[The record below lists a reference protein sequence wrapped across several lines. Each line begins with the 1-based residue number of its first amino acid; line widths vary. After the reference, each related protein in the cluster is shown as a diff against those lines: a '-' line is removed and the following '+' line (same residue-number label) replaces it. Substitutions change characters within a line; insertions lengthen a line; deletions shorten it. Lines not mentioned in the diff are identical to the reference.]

1 MTDTTHIRHDQP
13 IEPTTV
19 ELSGER
25 TDRATPPPPT
35 EPPPAPP
42 SASPEPVPPPRR
54 RTPPTP
60 PPAGPPAGPPAR
72 PPAGPPAPRDGG
84 GVMAP
89 PAPAP
94 VHHHHYYAAPPAQQ
108 DRPPRFSVSRLS
120 PVRNGAA
127 LVAGLTLLPVSGKAF
142 HVFGDEPGV
151 MMAALA
157 VAGLLELRSNPHD
170 RVRSWL
176 VRVLTCNLLASSV
189 VTPAGLYLYGYLA
202 TGVWS

>member
-1 MTDTTHIRHDQP
+1 MTDTTHIRHEQP

-25 TDRATPPPPT
+25 TDRATPPPP
-35 EPPPAPP
+35 PPPTAPP
-42 SASPEPVPPPRR
+42 APPPRR

-72 PPAGPPAPRDGG
+72 PPANPPAPRNGG

-94 VHHHHYYAAPPAQQ
+94 APVHHHHYYPAPPAQQ
-108 DRPPRFSVSRLS
+108 DRPPRFSISRLS
-120 PVRNGAA
+120 PVRNGSA
-127 LVAGLTLLPVSGKAF
+127 LVLGLVFVPDTGKLLHAL
-142 HVFGDEPGV
+142 GDESGV

-157 VAGLLELRSNPHD
+157 ATGILELIAHRYGW
-170 RVRSWL
+170 RIRAWL
-176 VRVLTCNLLASSV
+176 VRALTFNLLASSV
-189 VTPAGLYLYGYLA
+189 VTASGLYMYGSIL

>member
-1 MTDTTHIRHDQP
+1 MTETTHIRHDQP
-13 IEPTTV
+13 IEPTNV

-35 EPPPAPP
+35 GPPPAPP

-54 RTPPTP
+54 RTPPAP
-60 PPAGPPAGPPAR
+60 VPLE
-72 PPAGPPAPRDGG
+72 PAPS
-84 GVMAP
+84 
-89 PAPAP
+89 P
-94 VHHHHYYAAPPAQQ
+94 VHHHHYYAAQPAQQ

-120 PVRNGAA
+120 PVRNGTA
-127 LVAGLTLLPVSGKAF
+127 LVAGLFLLPVSGKVF

-157 VAGLLELRSNPHD
+157 VAGLLELRSNPHS

-176 VRVLTCNLLASSV
+176 VRVLTCNLLVSSV
-189 VTPAGLYLYGYLA
+189 VTPAGLYLYGYLL

>member
-1 MTDTTHIRHDQP
+1 MTDTTHIRHTQP

-25 TDRATPPPPT
+25 TDRATPPPP
-35 EPPPAPP
+35 PPPSQPPTPP

-54 RTPPTP
+54 GTPPPPP
-60 PPAGPPAGPPAR
+60 PPAGPPAAPPWSW
-72 PPAGPPAPRDGG
+72 GGG
-84 GVMAP
+84 GVMAPQAP

-94 VHHHHYYAAPPAQQ
+94 VEHHYHYYPAQQ

-120 PVRNGAA
+120 PVRNGTA
-127 LVAGLTLLPVSGKAF
+127 LVAGLLLLPVTGKAL
-142 HVFGDEPGV
+142 HICGDEPGV
-151 MMAALA
+151 LMAALA
-157 VAGLLELRSNPHD
+157 IAGILELRTHS

-176 VRVLTCNLLASSV
+176 VRVLTCNLLVSTV
-189 VTPAGLYLYGYLA
+189 VTPAGLYLYGYLL

>member
-1 MTDTTHIRHDQP
+1 MTDTTHIRHAQP

-25 TDRATPPPPT
+25 TDRVTPPPP
-35 EPPPAPP
+35 PPPSQPP
-42 SASPEPVPPPRR
+42 TPPPASPEPVPPPRR
-54 RTPPTP
+54 GTPPPPP
-60 PPAGPPAGPPAR
+60 PPAGPPAAPPWSW
-72 PPAGPPAPRDGG
+72 GG
-84 GVMAP
+84 GVMAPQAP

-94 VHHHHYYAAPPAQQ
+94 VEHHYHYYPAQQ

-127 LVAGLTLLPVSGKAF
+127 LVAGLLLLPVTGKAL
-142 HVFGDEPGV
+142 HICGDEPGV
-151 MMAALA
+151 LMAALA
-157 VAGLLELRSNPHD
+157 VAGILELRTHS

-176 VRVLTCNLLASSV
+176 VRVLTCNLLVSTV
-189 VTPAGLYLYGYLA
+189 VTPAGLYLYGYLL

>member
-25 TDRATPPPPT
+25 TDRATPPPPPPT
-35 EPPPAPP
+35 APPAPP
-42 SASPEPVPPPRR
+42 TS
-54 RTPPTP
+54 
-60 PPAGPPAGPPAR
+60 PPAGPPAR
-72 PPAGPPAPRDGG
+72 PPVGPPSPRNGG

-94 VHHHHYYAAPPAQQ
+94 APVPVHHHHYYPAQPAQQ
-108 DRPPRFSVSRLS
+108 DRPPRFSISRLS
-120 PVRNGAA
+120 PVRNGTA
-127 LVAGLTLLPVSGKAF
+127 LVAGLLLLPASGKVF

-157 VAGLLELRSNPHD
+157 VAGLLELRGNPYN
-170 RVRSWL
+170 RIRSWL